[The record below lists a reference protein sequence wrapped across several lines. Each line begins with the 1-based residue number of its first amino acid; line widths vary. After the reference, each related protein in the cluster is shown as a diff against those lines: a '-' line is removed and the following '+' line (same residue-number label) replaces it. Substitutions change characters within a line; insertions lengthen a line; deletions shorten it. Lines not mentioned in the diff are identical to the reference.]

1 MEDRLKSYGR
11 EAAKKI
17 SKYGSYAKVPYLDA
31 YVQNLAGGF
40 RYLVSETISN
50 TLICIDDLERKGKH
64 LRTADIM
71 GVVSQLKEAKRCKVI
86 FIMNVDELP
95 EDDKKE
101 FETYFEKVVDAVV
114 EFQPTAQCPS
124 RNFLIRINRL

>member
-40 RYLVSETISN
+40 RYLVLETISN
-50 TLICIDDLERKGKH
+50 TLICIDDLECR
-64 LRTADIM
+64 
-71 GVVSQLKEAKRCKVI
+71 E
-86 FIMNVDELP
+86 N
-95 EDDKKE
+95 
-101 FETYFEKVVDAVV
+101 TYV
-114 EFQPTAQCPS
+114 Q
-124 RNFLIRINRL
+124 RILWVWYHS